1 MSKVFNKIKN
11 NLFLSTVIFILIFLF
26 ISFILYKCDILFR
39 QWVYYLIGLIIYI
52 GSIGGL
58 IQLIRKIKYKI
69 LKAIITFIFIL
80 LVILSLLILAILF
93 IFGHQPEHV
102 INKDNNKYVAYV
114 RAFLNV
120 DVTYYDYINFFLRG
134 SKPRISEG
142 YGKGAN
148 DPFVEEHK
156 EKEPV
161 STYYYNY
168 DENGNRIYETS
179 ENNNTNNNDFETK
192 KDTISN
198 YTTDDINHFW
208 LGNSLGYRVDIVD
221 CAMGYEAIKIYRTE
235 DSGKNWTSQIN
246 SEVGTLAVHYN
257 STFSFINDNLSFIH
271 DPGRDGVETEYGTL
285 MVSTDSAK
293 TYTEC
298 IIEHPKSIKEKNLI
312 VSGLPTYEN
321 NELILYIYTIN
332 HQNTPIKTYYEYT
345 TKDGIT
351 WNYSK
356 KTEPEEFN
364 IVY

>member
-1 MSKVFNKIKN
+1 MNKVSNKIKN
-11 NLFLSTVIFILIFLF
+11 NLFLSTIVFTLIFLF

-69 LKAIITFIFIL
+69 LKVIITFIFIL
-80 LVILSLLILAILF
+80 LVILSLLILAFLF
-93 IFGHQPEHV
+93 IFGHQPEHI

-114 RAFLNV
+114 NAFLNV
-120 DVTYYDYINFFLRG
+120 DVTYYDYINIFVRG
-134 SKPRISEG
+134 SKPQISEG
-142 YGKGAN
+142 YGNGAY
-148 DPFVEEHK
+148 DPFVGEHK
-156 EKEPV
+156 GTEPI
-161 STYYYNY
+161 STYYYTY
-168 DENGNRIYETS
+168 DENGNRIYENSNNNNSSNTNTETRNDIIS
-179 ENNNTNNNDFETK
+179 NNTN
-192 KDTISN
+192 
-198 YTTDDINHFW
+198 DDINYFW
-208 LGNSLGYRVDIVD
+208 LANSLGYRVDIVD

-235 DSGKNWTSQIN
+235 DSGKNWTSQIA
-246 SEVGTLAVHYN
+246 SEGGTLAVHYN

-312 VSGLPTYEN
+312 VSGLPTYDN

-332 HQNTPIKTYYEYT
+332 RQNTPIKTYYEYT

-356 KTEPEEFN
+356 KDELEELN